1 MAVYAKKLGQ
11 IREEAGLSTHDVA
24 RILGTTS
31 RTVFRWA
38 SGRTPR
44 GESRERLLELAA
56 VVDLLSRVMRPESA
70 SAWLFDPN
78 PLLDMERPV
87 DLIGRGDY
95 QRVCAA
101 IAAIAEGVFV

>member
-11 IREEAGLSTHDVA
+11 IREEAGLSSSDVA
-24 RILGTTS
+24 RILGTS
-31 RTVFRWA
+31 PRTVFRWA
-38 SGRTPR
+38 TGRTPR

-56 VVDLLSRVMRPESA
+56 VVDLLSRVMRPEAA

-87 DLIGRGDY
+87 DLIGRGEY

-101 IAAIAEGVFV
+101 IGAIAEGVFV